1 MLLNQVFPKNQSFLD
16 IKGLKLDSRKVVKG
30 DLFFAFKGSQQDG
43 RDYIEQALQQG
54 ALAIVYDPED
64 YQLADTIVSQHPCA
78 EFIAVE
84 HLQHQLSSIA
94 GHFYQ
99 EPANSLRLI
108 GVTGTNGKTTVTQLI
123 AQALD
128 LLSEHCGIIGTLGTG
143 FWSDLQQA
151 KQTTPDAITIQE
163 SLADLL
169 TKGARTVALEVSSH
183 GLDQGRVEALPF
195 KVAVFTNL
203 TRDHL
208 DYHHTL
214 ENYGAAKAQLFTWDS
229 LDRKIINQDDPFGQQ
244 LIQLNQGQDL
254 LTFSLED
261 ETADLYCEN
270 IEFSEYGI
278 KASLVSPQ
286 GKGLLQTKLVGR
298 FNLSNLLAVVGSL
311 LGLGYDLATVL
322 MTIPKLNAPAGRMQ
336 REGGDGKPTVVI
348 DYAHTPDALEQ
359 VLTALRPH
367 VKNKLWCVFGCGG
380 SRDKGKR
387 VAMAEIAERLAD
399 NIVITD
405 DNPREESS
413 ASIIE
418 DILQG
423 FNIPQAVSVIAD
435 RKQAIWQTVER
446 AAANDVIL
454 VAGKG
459 HEDYQEVM
467 GKRTHFSDFEEVSK
481 ALQAWEN
488 NK

>member
-1 MLLNQVFPKNQSFLD
+1 MLLNQLFPNIQSTLE
-16 IKGLKLDSRKVVKG
+16 IRGLKLDSRKVVKG

-43 RDYIEQALQQG
+43 RDYIENALQQG

-78 EFIAVE
+78 EFIGVN
-84 HLQHQLSSIA
+84 HLQHQVSSIA
-94 GHFYQ
+94 GYFYQ
-99 EPANSLRLI
+99 RPANSLRLI

-128 LLSEHCGIIGTLGTG
+128 FLSERCGIIGTLGTG
-143 FWSDLQQA
+143 FWGGLQQA

-163 SLADLL
+163 NLAELL
-169 TKGARTVALEVSSH
+169 VKGARAVALEVSSH
-183 GLDQGRVEALPF
+183 GLDQGRVAALPF

-214 ENYGAAKAQLFTWDS
+214 ENYGAAKAQLFAWDS
-229 LDRKIINQDDPFGQQ
+229 LDKKVINQDDPFGQQ
-244 LIQLNQGQDL
+244 LIQSNQGHDL
-254 LTFSLED
+254 LTFSLENN
-261 ETADLYCEN
+261 TADLYCEN

-298 FNLSNLLAVVGSL
+298 FNLSNILAVVGSL

-322 MTIPKLNAPAGRMQ
+322 MTIPKLSAPAGRMQ
-336 REGGDGKPTVVI
+336 REGGDGRPTVVI
-348 DYAHTPDALEQ
+348 DYAHTPDALEK
-359 VLTALRPH
+359 VISALRPH

-387 VAMAEIAERLAD
+387 GAMAEIAERLAD
-399 NIVITD
+399 NVVITD

-413 ASIIE
+413 ADIIE

-423 FNIPQAVSVIAD
+423 FKNPQLVNVMPD
-435 RKQAIWQTVER
+435 RRQAIWQTVQQATE
-446 AAANDVIL
+446 NDVVL

-467 GKRTHFSDFEEVSK
+467 GKRTYFSDFEEVNK